1 MSEYRISS
9 KLRQQVAA
17 RAKYCCEYCQSQA
30 RYSPDPFAIE
40 HIQPIAKGGSSQLE
54 NLAFACQGCN
64 GRKYIHTEAL
74 DPISQRIV
82 SLYHPRK
89 DCWTDHFQWSED
101 YTQVRG
107 LTPVG
112 RATVEKLQL
121 NRTGLVNLRR
131 LLYQTNEHPP

>member
-1 MSEYRISS
+1 MSEHRVSP
-9 KLRQQVAA
+9 KLRQQVAE

-40 HIQPIAKGGSSQLE
+40 HIQPIAKGGRSELE

-64 GRKYIHTEAL
+64 GRKYIHTQAL
-74 DPISQRIV
+74 DPVSQAIV
-82 SLYHPRK
+82 SLYHPRQ
-89 DCWTDHFQWSED
+89 DCWTEHFQWSDD
-101 YTQVRG
+101 YTQVKG

-121 NRTGLVNLRR
+121 NRVGLVNLRH
-131 LLYQTNEHPP
+131 LLYKTNEHPP